1 MSKFRLYNLILSLL
15 LPMVILA
22 GLPSDSSK
30 NAYLIDY
37 KHNTESL
44 ILKTNEGNLKL
55 TIWSANTFEINFSTD
70 SVFTPNSDAIIAKPK
85 AMPLLLMDLGETLSI
100 RLGNSFIFVQK
111 KPFELKF
118 KTGPSHSENITLL
131 GPFADTTGTGISIA
145 LEYKEKITGGGARA
159 IPMDRRGYKL
169 KLENEP
175 HWGYTWGEE
184 NLNYSLP
191 VFASSRKFLVFFD
204 APHRAIADIG
214 HTNPNIFR
222 LKSIEKHFS
231 AFFIN
236 GENYKN
242 LLSEYT
248 NLTGTQPMPPIWAL
262 GNLQSRFGYKSQTQT
277 LNVVDSMLLAD
288 YPLDAIIIDLYWF
301 GKGLGDFRMG
311 NLTWEKENWPDPE
324 QMINQMKAKGVK
336 TILIT
341 EPFFLTNSSNYPEA
355 AEKEL
360 FGKNYTGTPFVI
372 NEFWFGPAS
381 LIDVFNPKATNW
393 FWKKHVPLIGQGI
406 AGWWGDLGE
415 PEKHPTGIHYLKG
428 TSDQLHNIYG
438 HYWSKMLSD
447 AYTQNYPNE
456 RLFFLNRA
464 GYAGSQRYSVFPWS
478 GDVSRSWDGF
488 KAQLP
493 IMLGMSI
500 SGIPYMHSDLG
511 GFAGGE
517 MDDELF
523 TRWLQFGVFNP
534 IYRPHGETHPSEPI
548 YYSEKAQ
555 TVIRDFIKLRYKL
568 LPYLYTMAWQ
578 QTTTGTPLARPL
590 MYENPNNSNLFDV
603 YDTYYWGDNFIVA
616 PVIEPG
622 ITSREVYLPEGEWT
636 HFFTGKQYNGNK
648 INQIPTPFEEIP
660 VFVKAG
666 SFIPMAKAVSSTDYY
681 SADTLFINYYHH
693 PSITNG
699 SGIMFHDNGKDA
711 RSIEKG
717 EFELMHFR
725 SSLKG
730 KILAFDFTSEGKGY
744 SGQPQTSHI
753 ILEIKNI
760 NKKPKKIYI
769 NKKKQDY
776 KFNSHTKSIT
786 VPFNWNGD
794 ITNIIINL

>member
-1 MSKFRLYNLILSLL
+1 MYKSRFFNLILCLL
-15 LPMVILA
+15 LPVVTLA
-22 GLPSDSSK
+22 GLPSGSGK
-30 NAYLIDY
+30 NTFLINY
-37 KHNTESL
+37 RHTAESL
-44 ILKTNEGNLKL
+44 ILKTNEGNLSL
-55 TIWSANTFEINFSTD
+55 TAWSTNTFEVSFSTD
-70 SVFTPNSDAIIAKPK
+70 SVFTPHSDAIIANSEGL
-85 AMPLLLMDLGETLSI
+85 PLLLMDLGETLSI
-100 RLGNSFIFVQK
+100 RLGNSTISVHK
-111 KPFELKF
+111 NPFELKF
-118 KTGPSHSENITLL
+118 KTGLKHSETITLS
-131 GPFADTTGTGISIA
+131 GPFADNTGTGISIA
-145 LEYKEKITGGGARA
+145 LETKEKITGGGARA

-191 VFASSRKFLVFFD
+191 VFTSSRKFLVFFD
-204 APHRAIADIG
+204 APHRATADIG
-214 HTNPNIFR
+214 HTNPDIFR
-222 LKSIEKHFS
+222 LESGENHFS
-231 AFFIN
+231 AFFIS
-236 GENYKN
+236 GANYKA
-242 LLSEYT
+242 LLAEYT
-248 NLTGTQPMPPIWAL
+248 NLTGTQPLPPIWAL
-262 GNLQSRFGYKSQTQT
+262 GNMQSRFGYKSQTQT
-277 LNVVDSMLLAD
+277 QNVVDSMLLAG

-301 GKGLGDFRMG
+301 GKGVGDFRMG
-311 NLTWEKENWPDPE
+311 NLTWEQENWPDPE
-324 QMINQMKAKGVK
+324 QMINQLKEKGVK

-355 AEKEL
+355 AEKQL
-360 FGKNYTGTPFVI
+360 FGKNSAGAPFVI

-381 LIDVFNPKATNW
+381 LIDVFNPKAINW

-415 PEKHPTGIHYLKG
+415 PEKHPSGIHYCKG
-428 TSDQLHNIYG
+428 TSDQVHNIYG

-447 AYTQNYPNE
+447 AYAQNYPNE

-500 SGIPYMHSDLG
+500 CGIPYMHSDLG

-548 YYSEKAQ
+548 YYSDKAQ
-555 TVIRDFIKLRYKL
+555 SVIRNFINLRYRL

-590 MYENPNNSNLFDV
+590 MYEHPDNSNLIDV
-603 YDTYYWGDNFIVA
+603 YDTYYWGDNLIVA

-648 INQIPTPFEEIP
+648 TNQVPTPFEEIP

-666 SFIPMAKAVSSTDYY
+666 SFIPMAKTVSSTDFY
-681 SADTLFINYYHH
+681 STDTLYINYYHH
-693 PSITNG
+693 PDVING
-699 SGIMFHDNGKDA
+699 SGTMFQDDGKDA
-711 RSIEKG
+711 GSIKKG
-717 EFELMHFR
+717 EFELMNFR
-725 SSLKG
+725 SNLKG
-730 KILAFDFTSEGKGY
+730 KILAFDFSSEGKGY
-744 SGQPQTSHI
+744 SGQPQTRHI

-760 NKKPKKIYI
+760 NARPKKVFID
-769 NKKKQDY
+769 KKKQNH
-776 KFNSHTKSIT
+776 KFNIQTGTIT

-794 ITNIIINL
+794 ITNITINL